1 MIAPMLHDP
10 FSRKF
15 SYLRLSVTEACNF
28 RCRYCLPDG
37 FVKKGPEELN
47 TAEIG
52 HLLNGLARAGF
63 TKLRLTGG
71 EPTTRRDLPEILE
84 RAVRTGVFRQIALS
98 TNGWNLKRLAG
109 TLFSGGL
116 THVNVSVDSLDPVRF
131 RELTGRGELDTVLE
145 GIEECL
151 RLGFERVKL
160 NAVLHADTAGEELEL
175 FLKYARS
182 RPVSVRFIELMRTS
196 ARPGYRDRHFLSAGT
211 LRLELLKRGFTQ
223 RARGSID
230 GPAVEYAHPGYEGT
244 IGLISPHSEGFCES
258 CNRLRITSRGALRL
272 CLFGEDEFSLR
283 PYLQDEAGA
292 GSIPEILQKL
302 LVQKPATHLLASGRS
317 GLIQSFSQV
326 GG

>member
-1 MIAPMLHDP
+1 MIAPMLHDS

-37 FVKKGPEELN
+37 YEKTGPGELG

-52 HLLNGLARAGF
+52 RLLGSLALAGF

-71 EPTTRRDLPEILE
+71 EPTVRRDLPEILE
-84 RAVRTGVFRQIALS
+84 LAVRTGGFRQIALS
-98 TNGWNLKRLAG
+98 TNGWNLKRLAKPF
-109 TLFSGGL
+109 FSAGL
-116 THVNVSVDSLDPVRF
+116 THVNVSVDSLDPSRF
-131 RELTGRGELDTVLE
+131 RELTGRPELDAVLD

-160 NAVLHADTAGEELEL
+160 NAVLHADTAVDELDR
-175 FLKYARS
+175 FLRYVKTK
-182 RPVSVRFIELMRTS
+182 PVSVRFIELMRTS
-196 ARPGYRDRHFLSAGT
+196 ARPAYRDRHFISAGA

-223 RARGSID
+223 RPRGMAD
-230 GPAVEYAHPGYEGT
+230 GPAVEYWHPEYRGS
-244 IGLISPHSEGFCES
+244 IGLISPHSEGFCDS

-272 CLFGEDEFSLR
+272 CLFGEEEFSLR

-292 GSIPEILQKL
+292 RKIPLLLQRL
-302 LVQKPATHLLASGRS
+302 LVQKPATHLLGEGRS
-317 GLIQSFSQV
+317 GLLQSFSQV